1 MNTTFQLPE
10 GLLGFEEIK
19 ELTLIPVD
27 VPFDAT
33 FYELRS
39 PEEGIGFI
47 AVDPFKIESNYA
59 VALDEDTLEKL
70 EVEASEDVIVL
81 SLVTLKKSLD
91 TSTTNLKAPLVFN
104 LRNKKAMQWVHTST
118 DFSVKHPLK
127 GDA

>member
-1 MNTTFQLPE
+1 MNTTFQLRE

-19 ELTLIPVD
+19 ELTLTPVD

-33 FYELRS
+33 FYELQS
-39 PEEGIGFI
+39 SEVGIGFI
-47 AVDPFKIESNYA
+47 AVDPFKIESSYT

-81 SLVTLKKSLD
+81 SLVTLKESLD

-104 LRNKKAMQWVHTST
+104 LRNKKAMQWVHSST
-118 DFSVKHPLK
+118 EFSVKHPLK
-127 GDA
+127 GEA

>member
-19 ELTLIPVD
+19 ELTLTPIE

-39 PEEGIGFI
+39 IEEGIGFI
-47 AVDPFKIESNYA
+47 AVDPFKIESSYE
-59 VALDEDTLEKL
+59 VALDEDTLKKL
-70 EVEASEDVIVL
+70 EVEVSEDVIVL
-81 SLVTLKKSLD
+81 SLVTLKTSLN
-91 TSTTNLKAPLVFN
+91 TSTTNLKAPLVIN
-104 LRNKKAMQWVHTST
+104 LRTKKAMQWVHTST

>member
-1 MNTTFQLPE
+1 MNDTFHLLE

-33 FYELRS
+33 FYELRTT
-39 PEEGIGFI
+39 EEGIGFI
-47 AVDPFKIESNYA
+47 AVDPFKIETTYTVS
-59 VALDEDTLEKL
+59 LDEDTLERL
-70 EVEASEDVIVL
+70 EVENSEDVIVL
-81 SLVTLKKSLD
+81 SLVTLKASFEK
-91 TSTTNLKAPLVFN
+91 STTNLKAPLIFN
-104 LRNKKAMQWVHTST
+104 LRAKKAMQWVHTST